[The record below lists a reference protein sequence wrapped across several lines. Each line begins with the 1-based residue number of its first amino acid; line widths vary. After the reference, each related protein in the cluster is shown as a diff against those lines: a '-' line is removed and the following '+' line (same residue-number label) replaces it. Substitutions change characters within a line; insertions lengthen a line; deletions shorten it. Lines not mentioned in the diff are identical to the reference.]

1 MFYFFSISGALYL
14 ISCICLDPKFI
25 VLVAM
30 SFNSCAFLDVAVRGM
45 MYYRRALELQAFLD
59 MATEDGTFS
68 RAQTVPK

>member
-1 MFYFFSISGALYL
+1 
-14 ISCICLDPKFI
+14 
-25 VLVAM
+25 M